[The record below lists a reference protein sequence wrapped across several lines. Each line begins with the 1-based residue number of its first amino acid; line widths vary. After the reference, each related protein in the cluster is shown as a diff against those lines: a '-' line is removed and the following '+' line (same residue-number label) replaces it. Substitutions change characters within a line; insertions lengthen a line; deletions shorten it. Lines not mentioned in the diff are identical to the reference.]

1 MLLLQLLHQIMGVNV
16 TPVAQKHSEN
26 VVSGYSGYST
36 PDRLAPVRARDDFR
50 LERAIADRRGGARAG
65 ADVGVGAAIAARAG
79 GAPR

>member
-1 MLLLQLLHQIMGVNV
+1 VLLLQLLHQIMGVNV